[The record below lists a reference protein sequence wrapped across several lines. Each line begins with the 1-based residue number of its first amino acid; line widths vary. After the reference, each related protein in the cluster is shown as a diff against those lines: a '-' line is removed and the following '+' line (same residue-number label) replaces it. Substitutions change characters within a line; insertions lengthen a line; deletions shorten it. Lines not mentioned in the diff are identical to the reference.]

1 MFLLELIYF
10 LAMKKEEVTW
20 KCGADFSL
28 CCDSRASR
36 SVCVWRGRGMRGGR
50 AGRGTWSPGLAM
62 TVSSGC
68 KWWKANAS
76 WNPHSDVGF
85 LLCTQRK
92 KYIYNGSSCGLWL
105 RWITNLQPLVFG
117 EKQTVLFWGKN
128 QEPKII
134 QAFLFI
140 RPEWGQKSISLCALS
155 PFNDEF
161 LTICTNKYGLV
172 CAHPYTEEERRVKGF

>member
-20 KCGADFSL
+20 KFGADFSP
-28 CCDSRASR
+28 CHSRQVEGEGA
-36 SVCVWRGRGMRGGR
+36 GGGG
-50 AGRGTWSPGLAM
+50 AQSPGLAM

-68 KWWKANAS
+68 KWWKANTS

-128 QEPKII
+128 REPKIT

-140 RPEWGQKSISLCALS
+140 RPEWGQKSISLCALR

>member
-10 LAMKKEEVTW
+10 LAVRKKKSEEVTR
-20 KCGADFSL
+20 KCWADFSPG
-28 CCDSRASR
+28 D
-36 SVCVWRGRGMRGGR
+36 
-50 AGRGTWSPGLAM
+50 SPGGDAGEGQEIHGAQGSPKTDCIWAANGQRQIPAGTHTQM
-62 TVSSGC
+62 SGSSFAQQG
-68 KWWKANAS
+68 
-76 WNPHSDVGF
+76 
-85 LLCTQRK
+85 K
-92 KYIYNGSSCGLWL
+92 KYFYNCSSCGLWW

-155 PFNDEF
+155 PFNDET
-161 LTICTNKYGLV
+161 LTICANKYGLV
-172 CAHPYTEEERRVKGF
+172 CI

>member
-10 LAMKKEEVTW
+10 LAEKKEVTW
-20 KCGADFSL
+20 KCGADFYPGITLVIMQVEALYCTAQSQPRQRL
-28 CCDSRASR
+28 WAANGERQIP
-36 SVCVWRGRGMRGGR
+36 
-50 AGRGTWSPGLAM
+50 AGTHTQMSG
-62 TVSSGC
+62 SSF
-68 KWWKANAS
+68 A
-76 WNPHSDVGF
+76 
-85 LLCTQRK
+85 QQEK
-92 KYIYNGSSCGLWL
+92 KYFYNCSSCGLWL

-140 RPEWGQKSISLCALS
+140 RPEWGQKSIFLCALS

-161 LTICTNKYGLV
+161 LTICTNKYGLLCV
-172 CAHPYTEEERRVKGF
+172 